1 MPEGTEEITPSG
13 EATEAPEV
21 DYKAEFEKARSQVD
35 ELTKV
40 TRSQE
45 KVISKHKGYDR
56 SLTELRT
63 EMSKKDR
70 ESQLEMARLR
80 DAIRKGEIT
89 EEPES
94 EYDKTRRRFDEEEKA
109 PRGEPNLELEY
120 FKRRLAEE
128 GYELDDP
135 AVQRALKKDPED
147 ADDALKQIRS
157 EKERHGKEE
166 QERIDAAV
174 KAGVQAALRDM
185 GVTKDDAGPN
195 AAVDDDKAFMH
206 EFAEGNRQSPADF
219 ERAIK
224 IQSNLT

>member
-1 MPEGTEEITPSG
+1 MLEGTEEITPFG

-109 PRGEPNLELEY
+109 PQGEPTNLELEY

-157 EKERHGKEE
+157 EKERHSKEE

-185 GVTKDDAGPN
+185 GVTKDDAGPS
-195 AAVDDDKAFMH
+195 AATTDR
-206 EFAEGNRQSPADF
+206 AELRRLYIENPNNP
-219 ERAIK
+219 RAAEWEAIRK
-224 IQSNLT
+224 QR

>member
-1 MPEGTEEITPSG
+1 MLEGTEEITPSG

-21 DYKAEFEKARSQVD
+21 DYKAELEKARSQVD

-109 PRGEPNLELEY
+109 PQGEPNLELEY

-157 EKERHGKEE
+157 EKERHSKEE